1 MKSINLH
8 CPCGASIQLTDAT
21 ESYIN
26 PDTGKPNKDGL
37 RYQIEARAESW
48 LNRHQK
54 CLDIKNQ
61 LLLKASERKPESRV
75 ARPMDSKVL

>member
-1 MKSINLH
+1 MKTISLQ
-8 CPCGASIQLTDAT
+8 CSCGASIRLEDAA

-54 CLDIKNQ
+54 CLEIKNLQ
-61 LLLKASERKPESRV
+61 SEKTLKDKPK
-75 ARPMDSKVL
+75 KVQ

>member
-1 MKSINLH
+1 MKTISLR
-8 CPCGASIQLTDAT
+8 CPCGASIQLTDAA

-26 PDTGKPNKDGL
+26 PNTGKPNKDGL

-54 CLDIKNQ
+54 CLEIKNLQ
-61 LLLKASERKPESRV
+61 ATNSLKKQSEKIQQ
-75 ARPMDSKVL
+75 